1 MFCDIIWA
9 VNSGQMPKCHH
20 NLWSV
25 MRYRSTSF
33 YALDFFT
40 NRPENGAGIIHH
52 SAQIWPDALKSH
64 NHDDTAYDT
73 AANVPRKSLLKNQK
87 SKTFR
92 PQYLVPIVHK
102 ILHSYYQFWTSPFS
116 LSMYL
121 TASFFATLNLV
132 EKTGSQHSQH
142 CMFYMLLSFSLRLF
156 SDFLPWLSA
165 VSEEKPPR
173 ADIAEVVSLFYS
185 RLVVYSLHTNK
196 THCSKQLEANPTR
209 LNCQHFKSATH
220 EQRLK
225 LDLY

>member
-1 MFCDIIWA
+1 M
-9 VNSGQMPKCHH
+9 
-20 NLWSV
+20 
-25 MRYRSTSF
+25 
-33 YALDFFT
+33 
-40 NRPENGAGIIHH
+40 
-52 SAQIWPDALKSH
+52 
-64 NHDDTAYDT
+64 
-73 AANVPRKSLLKNQK
+73 PRKSLLKNQK

-132 EKTGSQHSQH
+132 KKTDSQHAQQFKACFTCFS
-142 CMFYMLLSFSLRLF
+142 FFLFLSAFVF
-156 SDFLPWLSA
+156 WFLALTRA

-173 ADIAEVVSLFYS
+173 DDIAEVVSLFYS
-185 RLVVYSLHTNK
+185 WLVVYSLHTNK
-196 THCSKQLEANPTR
+196 THCSKQLEVNPTR